1 MADLIPFVLVTGLGA
16 TICLDLWVLLL
27 SCVSPVKRTDWGM
40 VGRWLSG
47 LPQGRG
53 VLDPQRQVLP
63 AGAEQVLGWGFHFAV
78 GLAYGA
84 ALVLFW
90 GAAYA
95 ASPTLGPALLIGFCG
110 ATFAGLCIMM
120 PGMGAGLAGA
130 NLPNRGFAVSV
141 MLANHLVFALALF
154 GLALL
159 MS

>member
-1 MADLIPFVLVTGLGA
+1 MAELIPFVLVTGLGA

-27 SCVSPVKRTDWGM
+27 SSVSPVRRTDWGL

-47 LPQGRG
+47 VPRGRG
-53 VLDPQRQVLP
+53 VLDANRQVVP
-63 AGAEQVLGWGFHFAV
+63 EAAERVLGWSFHFAV

-90 GAAYA
+90 GPAYA
-95 ASPTLGPALLIGFCG
+95 AHPTLGPALLIGFCG

-130 NLPNRGFAVSV
+130 RLPNRGFAVSV
-141 MLANHLVFALALF
+141 MLMNHAVFALALY
-154 GLALL
+154 GLALV
-159 MS
+159 MA